1 MKVKS
6 GEFARR
12 APQLARDCRL
22 FFLCGPDEGGASAAA
37 DKLIAALPDA
47 GERIE
52 FSGSEV
58 KSDPVRI
65 ADEAVSSSLFGG
77 SRHLYLRVTGDEAKD
92 ALELMLDQEE
102 GAAPVV
108 IVARSAT
115 DKSRTAKLIEKRAD
129 GVVTMFYPPDLRSLA
144 GEVRQMADAA
154 GLRLPTALAERIAGA
169 VRLDA
174 RLARSEVEKLALYLD
189 ASPQSPKSVDEAD
202 YDAVCAASEDDGFN
216 PLVTAVLSG
225 KTDRLAH
232 ELERYRQTGM
242 NAVGVLLAF
251 ERRVAQLTQLA
262 SRLGPRQ
269 SIPAFIEAE
278 SQARRVF
285 WKDKAELTDQLSRW
299 RGPALDRLVG
309 RMMELHQQL
318 LARSQDGDVLLA
330 QALTQIARHA
340 ARGR

>member
-37 DKLIAALPDA
+37 DKLIAALPDP

-58 KSDPVRI
+58 KSDPVKV

-77 SRHLYLRVTGDEAKD
+77 SRHLYLRVSGEEAKD
-92 ALELMLDQEE
+92 ALALLVEQGEE
-102 GAAPVV
+102 AAPVIV
-108 IVARSAT
+108 VARSAS
-115 DKSRTAKLIEKRAD
+115 DKSRSAKLLEKRAD
-129 GVVTMFYPPDLRSLA
+129 AVVAMFYPPDLRSLA

-154 GLRLPTALAERIAGA
+154 GLRLPTALAERIASG

-174 RLARSEVEKLALYLD
+174 RLAKSEVDKLSLYLD
-189 ASPQSPKSVDEAD
+189 ASPQSPKSVDESD
-202 YDAVCAASEDDGFN
+202 YDAVCASSEDDGFN
-216 PLVTAVLSG
+216 PLVAAVLSG

-232 ELERYRQTGM
+232 ELERYRHTGM

-251 ERRVAQLTQLA
+251 ERRVAQLAQLA

-269 SIPAFIEAE
+269 SIPAFIEDE
-278 SQARRVF
+278 SRARRVF
-285 WKDKAELTDQLSRW
+285 WKDKGELTDQLSRW
-299 RGPALDRLVG
+299 RGPALERLVE
-309 RMMELHQQL
+309 RMVELHQQI
-318 LARSQDGDVLLA
+318 LARSQDGDLLLA
-330 QALTQIARHA
+330 QELTQIARYA
-340 ARGR
+340 ARGK

>member
-232 ELERYRQTGM
+232 ELERYLGVVPSSTDRHERGRRAARLRAPRGAARPTGL
-242 NAVGVLLAF
+242 AARPAPVDPRLHRGRKPGAAGVLEGQGRAD
-251 ERRVAQLTQLA
+251 R
-262 SRLGPRQ
+262 
-269 SIPAFIEAE
+269 PAI
-278 SQARRVF
+278 
-285 WKDKAELTDQLSRW
+285 T
-299 RGPALDRLVG
+299 
-309 RMMELHQQL
+309 
-318 LARSQDGDVLLA
+318 LARPRARPAGGADDGTA
-330 QALTQIARHA
+330 PAIARA
-340 ARGR
+340 QPGW